1 MTDNLAPAEG
11 RTDLDIPGADHA
23 DLPSESP
30 EGPLGIEQPTRDI
43 GQPVADSPEIER
55 PDELADRV
63 GVGMPSPADHDRP
76 DVLPDVEVP
85 DEQA

>member
-11 RTDLDIPGADHA
+11 RTDLEIPGADQ
-23 DLPSESP
+23 DMPSESP
-30 EGPLGIEQPTRDI
+30 EGPLGVEQATRDI
-43 GQPVADSPEIER
+43 GQDVPDSPEGER
-55 PDELADRV
+55 RDELADRV
-63 GVGMPSPADHDRP
+63 GVGMPSPAGRDRP